1 VGKLVATLLEHGAAA
16 RVRLAEASAEE
27 LDAVEARLRR
37 HHLTGQASWPGLAL
51 SGARFAEALAPHVE
65 GAGPVVADDLH
76 AADFFLAA
84 ACTMGVEGAIGELCR
99 AFLSQIP
106 RYIAH
111 VCRPS
116 DREQPE
122 DVAQAIA
129 ERVAVSDGERPPRI
143 SAYSGRGPLGGWLRV
158 LSVRMALNTKRG
170 AQPALTEGDP
180 TVVHAGFDPELDHF
194 KWRYRDAFK
203 SAFEAAFASLDD
215 EQRLLL
221 RLHTSGSHRGED
233 IAKVLGVER
242 STVTRRLARA
252 REVLFDA
259 TKQRMTTELNLSPS
273 EFDSIARA
281 LPSNIELTLSRVL
294 APRAPGASDADDVP

>member
-1 VGKLVATLLEHGAAA
+1 VRNLVATLVEHGALA
-16 RVRLAEASAEE
+16 RARLAEESAAEH
-27 LDAVEARLRR
+27 DAVEAQLRR
-37 HHLTGQASWPGLAL
+37 HHAMGHAAWPDLAL
-51 SGARFAEALAPHVE
+51 SDVMFAEALAPHVE
-65 GAGPVVADDLH
+65 GAGPVVAADLH
-76 AADFFLAA
+76 ATDFFLAA
-84 ACTMGVEGAIGELCR
+84 ACTMGVEGAVGELSR

-122 DVAQAIA
+122 DIAQAIA
-129 ERVAVSDGERPPRI
+129 ERVAVGDGERPPRI

-170 AQPALTEGDP
+170 VQPALTEGDP

-203 SAFEAAFASLDD
+203 SAFEAAFAALDD

-233 IAKVLGVER
+233 IARVLGVER

-259 TKQRMTTELNLSPS
+259 TKLRMTAELNLSPS

-294 APRAPGASDADDVP
+294 APRAPGAGDADGMP